1 MRLLTRLVLSHA
13 VLVLVMLC
21 ALAVVLGSLAG
32 LTSSLQELLGG
43 ETVSLRREATLHRA
57 AWAVELSMRH
67 GDDACAQ
74 GVPWD
79 EVGAKIEQRLA
90 ALDRELGEVPARSGD
105 PMLSAIDGYRR
116 LARRVVAGGTCEV
129 LVAQATQ
136 TERERLDEQLTDA
149 WILRIFEVHDALRAK
164 EEVARSAGASGLSS
178 GVVIALAACVL
189 AVVLAQRIARTV
201 TEPLAAIRS
210 LAKRLGKG
218 DFAATVE
225 VKGPAE
231 VRELCDEIEIMRRR
245 LAEIETLK
253 QGFLA
258 SVSHEMRTP
267 LTKIREAIA
276 LLQDG
281 VGGGS
286 LTERQARILHIAR
299 VACEREIRMVTTLLD
314 LSRLSAGTPIRPQDG
329 STIDDLIQS
338 AVRDEEEEALEHGVR
353 IEVEAP
359 GDVPPCSLDVAL
371 VERAVANL
379 LRNAISV
386 SKAGQRVLLRR
397 ELVVGAEKD
406 KPGPWVKI
414 SVSDEGPGV
423 PAEVRQALF
432 EEFMTKPVANSPKR
446 VGIGLGLALS
456 RKIARAHHGDL
467 ELDESAVGTG
477 ATFRLWLPLAAERA
491 PAGAPAALLPRH
503 GHLMSADLR

>member
-1 MRLLTRLVLSHA
+1 MRLLTRLVLSHS
-13 VLVLVMLC
+13 VLVLVMLG
-21 ALAVVLGSLAG
+21 ALAVVLGSLAS
-32 LTSSLQELLGG
+32 LTSSVQALLGG

-57 AWAVELSMRH
+57 AWAVELAMRH

-79 EVGAKIEQRLA
+79 EVGSKLKQRLD
-90 ALDRELGEVPARSGD
+90 ALDAELDASPGRAGGTMS
-105 PMLSAIDGYRR
+105 SAIEGYRR
-116 LARRVVAGGTCEV
+116 LARRVVAGGTCAV
-129 LVAQATQ
+129 LVAQAIQ

-149 WILRIFEVHDALRAK
+149 WIQRIFELHDALRAK
-164 EEVARSAGASGLSS
+164 EEDARSAGASGLSS
-178 GVVIALAACVL
+178 GFAIALAACVL
-189 AVVLAQRIARTV
+189 AAVLAHQIARTV
-201 TEPLAAIRS
+201 TEPLAAIGS
-210 LAKRLGKG
+210 TAQRLGKG
-218 DFAATVE
+218 DFDAGAE

-231 VRELCDEIEIMRRR
+231 VRDLGNEIEIMRRR

-258 SVSHEMRTP
+258 SVSHELRTP
-267 LTKIREAIA
+267 LTKIREALA

-286 LTERQARILHIAR
+286 MTERQARILHIAR

-314 LSRLSAGTPIRPQDG
+314 LSRLSAGTPIRLQAG
-329 STIDDLIQS
+329 STIDDLIRN
-338 AVRDEEEEALEHGVR
+338 AVRDEEEEAREHGVKV
-353 IEVEAP
+353 EVEAP

-397 ELVVGAEKD
+397 ELVTDEGTPR
-406 KPGPWVKI
+406 PGPWVQI

-423 PAEVRQALF
+423 PAELRQTIF
-432 EEFMTKPVANSPKR
+432 EEFMTQPVANSPKR

-456 RKIARAHHGDL
+456 RKIARAHQGEL
-467 ELDESAVGTG
+467 ELDEGTVGAG
-477 ATFRLWLPLAAERA
+477 ATFRLWLPLAVELTTADS
-491 PAGAPAALLPRH
+491 PAALQPATAL
-503 GHLMSADLR
+503 S

>member
-13 VLVLVMLC
+13 VLVLVMLG
-21 ALAVVLGSLAG
+21 ALAVVLGSLASI
-32 LTSSLQELLGG
+32 TSSLQELLGG

-74 GVPWD
+74 GVPWN
-79 EVGAKIEQRLA
+79 EVSARIEQRLA
-90 ALDRELGEVPARSGD
+90 ALDRELGDSPARSSD
-105 PMLSAIDGYRR
+105 PMTSAIDGYRR

-129 LVAQATQ
+129 LAAQATQ
-136 TERERLDEQLTDA
+136 AERERLDEQLTEA
-149 WILRIFEVHDALRAK
+149 WIGRIFELHDALRAK
-164 EEVARSAGASGLSS
+164 EEVAKSAGASGLSS
-178 GVVIALAACVL
+178 GVAVALAACVL
-189 AVVLAQRIARTV
+189 GGVLAQRMARTV
-201 TEPLAAIRS
+201 TEPLASIRS
-210 LAKRLGKG
+210 LAQRFSKG
-218 DFAATVE
+218 NFAESVP
-225 VKGPAE
+225 VNGPAE
-231 VRELCDEIEIMRRR
+231 VRALGDEIEHMRRR

-253 QGFLA
+253 QSFLA

-267 LTKIREAIA
+267 LTKIREALA

-286 LTERQARILHIAR
+286 MTERQARILHIAR

-329 STIDDLIQS
+329 STIDELIQS
-338 AVRDEEEEALEHGVR
+338 AVREEEEEAREQGIR
-353 IEVEAP
+353 IDVEAP

-386 SKAGQRVLLRR
+386 SKSGQRVLLRR
-397 ELVVGAEKD
+397 ELVVGAEEGR
-406 KPGPWVKI
+406 PGPWVKI
-414 SVSDEGPGV
+414 TVSDEGPGV
-423 PAEVRQALF
+423 PEEVRQSLF

-467 ELDESAVGTG
+467 ELDEGAVGKG
-477 ATFRLWLPLAAERA
+477 ATFRLWLPIAKERA
-491 PAGAPAALLPRH
+491 PVGSPPALQPATAL
-503 GHLMSADLR
+503 S